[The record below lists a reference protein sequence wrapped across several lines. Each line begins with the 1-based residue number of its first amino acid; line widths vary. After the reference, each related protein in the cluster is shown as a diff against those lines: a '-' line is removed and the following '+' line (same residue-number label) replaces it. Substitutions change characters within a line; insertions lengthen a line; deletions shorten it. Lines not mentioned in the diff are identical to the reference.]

1 MSRNFK
7 QVIIVTFFFLAIP
20 TWTKAQKIETSD
32 YYTQI
37 KNYDIS
43 KLLTA
48 DSIIYEDFEGVK
60 EKIER
65 AEVLG
70 FIGDNYQRF
79 QIRFISIIQNTI
91 NPYEYLVYGKTKVKR
106 NICSFQGKIIIKQSK
121 TYLKGDNPEYKQGY
135 SICDV
140 LLFEDNKQSA
150 TGLIKGKLKVEFII
164 DQKDVLRYDAL
175 NFPAD
180 GFSNNQFV
188 GTWTSYK
195 DKIMKRCNWGDYR
208 IPECGDLDT
217 GSGEFSVNEE
227 YLKNGWENY
236 ELANSY
242 GSETLVSKK
251 AKLEESNKWWK

>member
-1 MSRNFK
+1 MSKFFIRF
-7 QVIIVTFFFLAIP
+7 TFLIFFNSILS
-20 TWTKAQKIETSD
+20 TCTNAQSIETSD
-32 YYTQI
+32 FYTQI
-37 KNYDIS
+37 KNYDLS

-65 AEVLG
+65 AEILG

-121 TYLKGDNPEYKQGY
+121 TYLKGDIPEYKQGY

-140 LLFEDNKQSA
+140 ILFEDNKQSSS
-150 TGLIKGKLKVEFII
+150 GLIKGKLKVEFII

-208 IPECGDLDT
+208 IPESGDLDT
-217 GSGEFSVNEE
+217 GSGEFSVNEK

-236 ELANSY
+236 EFAHSY
-242 GSETLVSKK
+242 GPETMESKK
-251 AKLEESNKWWK
+251 AKLEESKKWWK